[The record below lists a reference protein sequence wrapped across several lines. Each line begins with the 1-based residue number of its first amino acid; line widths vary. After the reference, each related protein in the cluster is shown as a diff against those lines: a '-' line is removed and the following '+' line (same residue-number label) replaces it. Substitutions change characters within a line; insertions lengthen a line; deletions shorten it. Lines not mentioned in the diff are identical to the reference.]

1 MNNKQHAFDPNMTSP
16 ARALMDATE
25 APEAPFAAPLPRSVI
40 AAVVAEAHN
49 ATEAEAGAGVTTGVV
64 VAHPDAGY
72 NVLTTADLERQRA
85 EQRAFERWRARDLF
99 SQALIHAADAILE
112 ATTPVAVLLLFVGF
126 WLHGYATISLL
137 LKQAQPAS
145 SLAPRIVPCITTHY
159 LVQFGQVLMLSIAA
173 VLGNHQMTLHLI
185 GETNRDVQPRRL
197 FWLFVMAVY
206 EAFVVVPL
214 CGPEIAPTTPTVV
227 PLHCHVGQP
236 LPANADQEQRL
247 SALLMNWTFLEA
259 TYLISLTSAIFFF
272 LAMGLI
278 VPRPAICCVPLVATF
293 GIVSSV
299 YLQFLIYLNR
309 DAQSLIVRSLVTF
322 DTCFA
327 DLAALAAHTA
337 LGVGEYPPSM
347 MGPESLR
354 NATLSAAAAAASV
367 GGDKA
372 AASIQGLGGIYG
384 PRVAWTFDAPE
395 CRPTLLYLLVWGL
408 STCVAVIGG
417 VLYSH

>member
-1 MNNKQHAFDPNMTSP
+1 MTSP

-25 APEAPFAAPLPRSVI
+25 ASSPPPPAPLPRSVV
-40 AAVVAEAHN
+40 AAVAAEAHD
-49 ATEAEAGAGVTTGVV
+49 ATEAEAGGDAVPTGVV

-72 NVLTTADLERQRA
+72 NVLTTAELERQRA
-85 EQRAFERWRARDLF
+85 EQRAFDSWRARDLF
-99 SQALIHAADAILE
+99 SQSLMHAADAILE
-112 ATTPVAVLLLFVGF
+112 STTPIALFFLFVGF
-126 WLHGYATISLL
+126 WLQGHATISLL
-137 LKQAQPAS
+137 LKQAPPAS
-145 SLAPRIVPCITTHY
+145 PLAPKIVPCITTHY
-159 LVQFGQVLMLSIAA
+159 LVQFGQVLMLSIAT
-173 VLGNHQMTLHLI
+173 VLGNYQMTLQLI

-197 FWLFVMAVY
+197 FWLFVIAVY

-214 CGPEIAPTTPTVV
+214 CGPEIAPTSATVV

-259 TYLISLTSAIFFF
+259 AFLISLTSAIFFF

-278 VPRPAICCVPLVATF
+278 VPRPAICCVPLVAGF
-293 GIVSSV
+293 GTVSTV
-299 YLQFLIYLNR
+299 YLQFLIYLSR
-309 DAQSLIVRSLVTF
+309 QTQALIVRSLVVF
-322 DTCFA
+322 DTCLA

-337 LGVGEYPPSM
+337 LGIGDYPPSM

-354 NATLSAAAAAASV
+354 NATLATAAASV
-367 GGDKA
+367 GNDKA
-372 AASIQGLGGIYG
+372 AEAVAVNAQGLGGIYG

-408 STCVAVIGG
+408 STCAAVIGG